1 MTRYFMVADL
11 TTLDSR
17 FASNNP
23 SSIDAHASSHRWRT
37 LIEGH
42 ADAEALAVLML
53 NSYRGSIDDA
63 GETIVEA
70 RSEVA
75 KLLGNE
81 YGMLDRSASL
91 VCDEQG
97 QLASATI
104 ITRIR
109 DVPFL
114 AFSMTAPPF
123 KRQGLARTGLTRVMT
138 LLAERGERSL
148 RLMVT
153 KGNTPAE
160 TLYTS
165 LGFVSEKV

>member
-1 MTRYFMVADL
+1 MTRYFMAADL
-11 TTLDSR
+11 TT
-17 FASNNP
+17 FASRSASNEI
-23 SSIDAHASSHRWRT
+23 SSIDARASSHRWRS
-37 LIEGH
+37 LAKGN
-42 ADAEALAVLML
+42 ADAEALAILML
-53 NSYRGSIDDA
+53 NSYRGTTDDA
-63 GETIVEA
+63 GETIIEA

-81 YGMLDRSASL
+81 YGMLDRTASL

-123 KRQGLARTGLTRVMT
+123 KRQGLARMGLTRVMS
-138 LLAERGERSL
+138 LLAERGERSV

-165 LGFVSEKV
+165 LGFVSEKM